1 MAKALVGE
9 AAIRIVPTL
18 RGFKPEADRRLKA
31 MTFDPLEV
39 QIDPAFKKAEAQ
51 MKAWRAKERLNA
63 INVPVK
69 ADFSESRASF
79 AAFRRELTTV
89 EHIFK
94 RSALQRAM
102 RLNVKI
108 IGLDALP
115 ALAYAAGSAAA
126 GVDGLAK
133 SLLALPGIAGG
144 ALASIGALAV
154 GLRGVGD
161 AFRAF
166 GEQQKNAA
174 QNARD
179 IESANRDIQRSY
191 RDYRS
196 AVRDTVREI
205 QDLNAEN
212 RRSSLNIA
220 DAVLSV
226 QEAADKLRKGGQKS
240 INELRR
246 DQLDLAM
253 SIEHLQD
260 VQTRANRTMQDTAEA
275 NAKGVAGA
283 DRVVD
288 ALDRIAEA
296 TDQLNQKQGK
306 GNDYAEKLA
315 ALAPEARKAME
326 AVLAFEGQWKSL
338 TLTVQNNLWD
348 GLDRSITNLGQKAL
362 PGLEIGLSRVASGLN
377 ANFKTVAESLGGD
390 TSQGLLARIFG
401 NTEGGLK
408 NFSKAMNPLIEGVLR
423 LTKEGSDYL
432 PRLGEAAE
440 KVFTRFDDWTKR
452 ISEDGSLDKWID
464 NGLKTL
470 TDLGNAASNIM
481 SIISS
486 VSDAFREAGGDETG
500 FVGTLEKLT
509 RKWAEFLKSTD
520 GKNKLAEYFDRA
532 REFMNDLREAFSK
545 MRPFI
550 KDVVDTAR
558 EWSVVLLDTVG
569 ALAKTAA
576 WIEENTGLLKV
587 FLGTYLLV
595 RTATPIVNGLTT
607 AWKNYNTV
615 IEKAAT
621 SANSPSWLRNNSYL
635 QWTRG
640 QLQKAKGNVGE
651 LSKLQSNLNTSVA
664 TTGSRYDVMGSKIDA
679 AKSKVVQL
687 RTEMERMAS
696 TPMAPPAVASVQN
709 AANTALV
716 TSRAD
721 EKARRA
727 AAGIG
732 LSSTPLQE
740 RLAAA
745 NTAYISRETARKGLG
760 SDRGAV
766 QQVASA
772 LALQA
777 QWAQQAERG
786 KPSGSVGPTGPI
798 NPALYGRLAE
808 MRNAKALEAKWR
820 ADAQRAGIGGSTT
833 PLWQRLRNAENVVRI
848 RDRFNQPMPYVSR
861 RYDAA
866 MQGANLPGWRG
877 GAPIQPTQQTRAG
890 YFWQGP
896 LRDVPKG
903 ETIRRYGNGEYK
915 APALGPMQGPALPPH
930 FTSRGPTEF
939 KAPKLGAMQGPQLT
953 PDYVNK
959 LARESRAAG
968 PPVSALGK
976 QAIDAGTGIKR
987 AGDIT
992 KAAYL
997 STADLNREVRTANQ
1011 RFPAL
1016 TQAVSGVTPPLN
1028 GMVDTARA
1036 SSTQLAGVSRET
1048 RTLANSRFPALLQV
1062 TDKVPPALNGVVS
1075 TAGTASSQIKTFGT
1089 EVGGAADKVGK
1100 PGGAGI
1106 GLLGR
1111 LGALGG
1117 ALAPGA
1123 LLMAGLLLVTS
1134 TVKKLGE
1141 AHEAAATAADK
1152 QANALRGVVSALDQV
1167 TGAATNQAI
1176 DKTAENFQ
1184 GVNVPGVFDDKH
1196 GGPAN
1201 SIAAMQRLGI
1211 DTTAATLAATDA
1223 TQDGLLEQI
1232 MAPIRKQAQEQIVN
1246 SDAFKRAE
1254 SYFKGTEI
1262 TPEFLV
1268 LAALGDQ
1275 EKAETFKNVTERIE
1289 QIQEMAGQHVDL
1301 PDLAEIWNS
1310 VGNKDPLLAG
1320 YAIQTQADATRQGAA
1335 AIAERAKAARGSFT
1349 LNPANPGPFAAFSPD
1364 GQIVAGQTGQGI
1376 LTLNQIPDAA
1386 TIDAWVEQGL
1396 IDGPGWVKPDGR
1408 TYQLELTPEATA
1420 NHLIK
1425 GLPQFRDGGMV
1436 RGPGGPTSD
1445 SILARVSK
1453 GEHIAR
1459 AEAVRYYG
1467 EDLFNALNRKALPR
1481 FSVGGWPMLPQS
1493 PLTPAIPSPAPA
1505 PGPANVGG
1513 IPAPSSVAA
1522 SVPPPPAPMAPP
1534 AVTTPVETFSTPT
1547 TVSAAPATASSAST
1561 PSTSSATSTS
1571 NPLTHGL
1578 RAGFLPGTVQVPT
1591 RTPYG
1596 LKAGT
1601 AIDYG
1606 ADGFPTWVYALAER
1620 FGLQASTYKD
1630 HQEKDGLNKGIDWSG
1645 PVANMQAFADYVKS
1659 VPGLEQVIWENP
1671 ETGVRVGVDPGDRG
1685 ENQSIDDYYR
1695 DDWADHRN
1703 HVHTRQSAS
1712 IPLPEELG
1720 FLLGGVDP
1728 YGISSLMPGGSN
1740 EPKLTPLEAMKAKWE
1755 KLFDFEAR
1763 YAEALDPQNVFNF
1776 LGGQASAV
1784 GSSLLGIGSD
1794 FLSGI
1799 TGINFGAIIK
1809 PGQDIA
1815 NEFLSF
1821 DPDSDDESGGNGADV
1836 AGVALEQWGQG
1847 IPGIGSD
1854 LQSALGGFNPAF
1866 SAPGKKGGN
1875 TYRPL
1880 VRQVLQMVA
1889 ANYGITELQKWE
1901 DALVKQIDTESGGD
1915 PFSINANDSDGKGG
1929 KQTVKGLLNFLPA
1942 TFDAHNILGGTI
1954 NDPAAQIAAAIDYLC
1969 TSPKYDGGIGP
1980 DGGPVQIGRGQGF
1993 KSGGYPRGLAWLSNG
2008 EFRTNADATRY
2019 YGPAL
2024 FDALNAKAI
2033 PREAIRGFA
2042 EGGWPLLD
2050 PQQPGQTPGPL
2061 PMPGPLTPPAAA
2073 GPSTGGAPGP
2083 GATAPAPDPGALP
2096 GVADAMAGIGGG
2108 LPQPGANAPQ
2118 AGDPRSVLGAA
2129 PVSNDH
2135 NNPALS
2141 GAISGA
2147 ASTVGGLIG
2156 SAIGAAG
2163 AAGGAVAPGAGQ
2175 AAGMA
2180 AQGAQAAAAIGG
2192 QVINGAVNILSS
2204 LAVGTA
2210 TNGSTAS
2217 ASGVPML
2224 PQRQPQQTGVPPVV
2238 QRVDNRQYHITNLDE
2253 FKRVQAV
2260 SDAQAAMPF
2269 IGKYG

>member
-31 MTFDPLEV
+31 MTFDPVEV
-39 QIDPAFKKAEAQ
+39 QIDPAFKRADAE
-51 MKAWRAKERLNA
+51 MKAWRAKQRLDA

-94 RSALQRAM
+94 RSALQRAL
-102 RLNVKI
+102 RLNVRI

-115 ALAYAAGSAAA
+115 ALAYAAGSAAT

-133 SLLALPGIAGG
+133 SLLALPGLAGG
-144 ALASIGALAV
+144 ALASVGALAV
-154 GLRGVGD
+154 GLRGIGD
-161 AFRAF
+161 AFRAYSD
-166 GEQQKNAA
+166 QQKNAA
-174 QNARD
+174 QSARD
-179 IESANRDIQRSY
+179 IEAANRDIQRSY

-205 QDLNAEN
+205 EDLNAEN

-226 QEAADKLRKGGQKS
+226 QEAADKLRQGGQKS
-240 INELRR
+240 LNELRR

-275 NAKGVAGA
+275 NAKGVSGA

-306 GNDYAEKLA
+306 GNEFAEKLA
-315 ALAPEARKAME
+315 ALAPEARKAVA
-326 AVLAFEGQWKSL
+326 AVTAFEGQWKQL
-338 TLTVQNNLWD
+338 TMTVQNNLWD
-348 GLDRSITNLGQKAL
+348 GLDRSITDLGQKAL
-362 PGLEIGLSRVASGLN
+362 PGLQVGLSRVASGLN

-440 KVFTRFDDWTKR
+440 KVFTRFDNWTER
-452 ISEDGSLDKWID
+452 ISKDGSLDRWID

-470 TDLGNAASNIM
+470 TDLGNAAKNIM
-481 SIISS
+481 SIVSS

-509 RKWAEFLKSTD
+509 RRWADFLKSTE
-520 GKNKLAEYFDRA
+520 GKNKLAEYFQRA
-532 REFMNDLREAFSK
+532 REFMDELRDAFRE

-550 KDVVDTAR
+550 KDVVETAR
-558 EWSVVLLDTVG
+558 EWSVVLLTTVG

-595 RTATPIVNGLTT
+595 KTATPIVNGLTT

-621 SANSPSWLRNNSYL
+621 STNSPAWLRNNSTL

-640 QLQKAKGNVGE
+640 QLQKAKGNVEE
-651 LSKLQSNLNTSVA
+651 LSKVQSSLNTSVA
-664 TTGSRYDVMGSKIDA
+664 TTGSRYDAMGSKIDA

-687 RTEMERMAS
+687 RTEMERMAR
-696 TPMAPPAVASVQN
+696 TPMAPPAVGAVE
-709 AANTALV
+709 AAAGV
-716 TSRAD
+716 VSARAN
-721 EKARRA
+721 ERARRE

-732 LSSTPLQE
+732 LSSVPLQD
-740 RLAAA
+740 RLASANAA
-745 NTAYISRETARKGLG
+745 FMVRQASRNALG
-760 SDRGAV
+760 TDRAGREM
-766 QQVASA
+766 ASA

-777 QWAQQAERG
+777 QWAREAERSR
-786 KPSGSVGPTGPI
+786 PSGPTTPI

-808 MRNAKALEAKWR
+808 VRNARALEAKWR
-820 ADAQRAGIGGSTT
+820 ADAERAGIGGQGT
-833 PLWQRLRNAENVVRI
+833 PLWQRLRNAENIVRI

-877 GAPIQPTQQTRAG
+877 GAPIQPTQTRAG
-890 YFWQGP
+890 FFWQGP
-896 LRDVPKG
+896 LRDAPAG
-903 ETIRRYGNGEYK
+903 ETIRRFGNGEYK
-915 APALGPMQGPALPPH
+915 APALGPMQGPALPPY
-930 FTSRGPTEF
+930 FTNRGPSEY
-939 KAPKLGAMQGPQLT
+939 KAPKLGPMEGPQLT

-959 LARESRAAG
+959 LAREARVAG
-968 PPVSALGK
+968 PPVSALGQ
-976 QAIDAGTGIKR
+976 QAIAAGDGIKK
-987 AGDIT
+987 AGDWT

-997 STADLNREVRTANQ
+997 STADLNREVSSANQ

-1016 TQAVSGVTPPLN
+1016 AQAVSGATPPLN

-1036 SSTQLAGVSRET
+1036 SATELAGVSRET
-1048 RTLANSRFPALLQV
+1048 RTLANTRFPALLQV

-1075 TAGTASSQIKTFGT
+1075 SVGTASSQINLMGT
-1089 EVGGAADKVGK
+1089 EVGTAANKIGS

-1111 LGALGG
+1111 LGALAG
-1117 ALAPGA
+1117 ALAPAAA
-1123 LLMAGLLLVTS
+1123 LTVGLLAVTA
-1134 TVKKLGE
+1134 TVEKLGE
-1141 AHEAAATAADK
+1141 AHRAAASAADA
-1152 QANALRGVVSALDQV
+1152 QAAALRGVVSALDQV
-1167 TGAATNQAI
+1167 TGAATNEAI
-1176 DKTAENFQ
+1176 DRTAGNFQ
-1184 GVNVPGVFDDKH
+1184 QTNVPGVFDDKH
-1196 GGPAN
+1196 GGAGN
-1201 SIAAMQRLGI
+1201 AIAAMRRLGI
-1211 DTTAATLAATDA
+1211 DTSAAVLAATDP
-1223 TQDGLLEQI
+1223 TQDSLLEQI
-1232 MAPIRKQAQEQIVN
+1232 LGPIRQQAQEQIVN

-1275 EKAETFKNVTERIE
+1275 EKANTFKNVTERIE
-1289 QIQEMAGQHVDL
+1289 QIQEMAGQHIDL

-1310 VGNKDPLLAG
+1310 VQNKDPLLAG
-1320 YAIQTQADATRQGAA
+1320 FAIQTGAQASRQGAA
-1335 AIAERAKAARGSFT
+1335 AIAERAKAARGSFQ
-1349 LNPANPGPFAAFSPD
+1349 LNPANPGPFAAYAPD
-1364 GQIVAGQTGQGI
+1364 GQIVASQTGQGV
-1376 LTLNQIPDAA
+1376 LTLNRIPDQA
-1386 TIDAWVEQGL
+1386 TLDSWMEQGL
-1396 IDGPGWVKPDGR
+1396 IDGPGTIKPDGR
-1408 TYQLELTPEATA
+1408 SYQLQLTAEATA
-1420 NHLIK
+1420 AHLQK
-1425 GLPQFRDGGMV
+1425 LPAFRDGGLV
-1436 RGPGGPTSD
+1436 RGVGGPRSD
-1445 SILARVSK
+1445 SNLVRVSNF
-1453 GEHIAR
+1453 EHIAN
-1459 AEAVRYYG
+1459 ADAVRYYG
-1467 EDLFNALNRKALPR
+1467 VGLFDALNRKALPR
-1481 FSVGGWPMLPQS
+1481 FAGGGWPGFIPQQ
-1493 PLTPAIPSPAPA
+1493 PFTPAIPAPAPA
-1505 PGPANVGG
+1505 PQPGVVGG

-1522 SVPPPPAPMAPP
+1522 AVPPPPAPMAPP
-1534 AVTTPVETFSTPT
+1534 AVTTPVETFTPPTTFTAGTTGTPSVTPT
-1547 TVSAAPATASSAST
+1547 PAVSSV
-1561 PSTSSATSTS
+1561 S

-1578 RAGFLPGTVQVPT
+1578 RAGFLPGTTPVPT
-1591 RTPYG
+1591 RVPYG

-1601 AIDYG
+1601 EIPAG
-1606 ADGFPTWVYALAER
+1606 GEGFPTWVYALGER
-1620 FGLQASTYKD
+1620 FGVQPGTYAG
-1630 HQEKDGLNKGIDWSG
+1630 HQEKDGLNKGIDWTG
-1645 PVANMQAFADYVKS
+1645 PVANMQAFAEYVRS
-1659 VPGLEQVIWENP
+1659 IPGLEQVIWENP
-1671 ETGVRVGVDPGDRG
+1671 ETGQRIGVDPGDRG
-1685 ENQSIDDYYR
+1685 PNQSIDDYYA

-1703 HVHTRQSAS
+1703 HVHTRQSVS

-1720 FLLGGVDP
+1720 LLANGGDP
-1728 YGISSLMPGGSN
+1728 YGISALMPGGAEENLS
-1740 EPKLTPLEAMKAKWE
+1740 PLDAIKRKWE
-1755 KLFDFEAR
+1755 SLFDFEAR
-1763 YAEALDPQNVFNF
+1763 YANALDPENVFNF
-1776 LGGQASAV
+1776 LTGQASAV
-1784 GSSLLGIGSD
+1784 GSSLLGIGTG

-1799 TGINFGAIIK
+1799 TGINFGEIIG
-1809 PGQDIA
+1809 PGQQIA
-1815 NEFLSF
+1815 NEFIGGAQ
-1821 DPDSDDESGGNGADV
+1821 DSSSSGGNGADV
-1836 AGVALEQWGQG
+1836 AGVALDQWMQG
-1847 IPGIGSD
+1847 IPGVGPD
-1854 LQSALGGFNPAF
+1854 LQAALSGFNPAL
-1866 SAPGKKGGN
+1866 SAPGQKGGEA
-1875 TYRPL
+1875 YRPL
-1880 VRQVLQMVA
+1880 VRQVLQQVA
-1889 ANYGITELQKWE
+1889 ANYGITDLKKWE
-1901 DALVKQIDTESGGD
+1901 DALVKQIQTESGGD
-1915 PFSINANDSDGKGG
+1915 PYSFNPNDSNGQGG
-1929 KQTVKGLLNFLPA
+1929 TQTVKGLLNFLPS
-1942 TFDAHNILGGTI
+1942 TFNAHNILGGSI
-1954 NDPAAQIAAAIDYLC
+1954 DDPASQIAAAIDYLC
-1969 TSPKYDGGIGP
+1969 TSPKYDGGIAA

-1993 KSGGYPRGLAWLSNG
+1993 KSGGFPGGGLAWLSRG
-2008 EFRTNADATRY
+2008 EYRTGSDATRF

-2024 FDALNAKAI
+2024 FDALNRKAI
-2033 PREAIRGFA
+2033 PREYFRGGFA
-2042 EGGWPLLD
+2042 DGGWPLLQ
-2050 PQQPGQTPGPL
+2050 PQPVPGQTPGPL

-2073 GPSTGGAPGP
+2073 APGPSTGGAPGP

-2096 GVADAMAGIGGG
+2096 GVADAAAAFGVG
-2108 LPQPGANAPQ
+2108 LPQPGATAPQ

-2147 ASTVGGLIG
+2147 ASTVGGLIS

-2163 AAGGAVAPGAGQ
+2163 AAGSVAAPGAGQ
-2175 AAGMA
+2175 AAGVA
-2180 AQGAQAAAAIGG
+2180 GQAAQAAAAIGG

-2217 ASGVPML
+2217 ASGVPLL
-2224 PQRQPQQTGVPPVV
+2224 PTRQPQQTGVPQVV

-2260 SDAQAAMPF
+2260 SDAQAAMPY
-2269 IGKYG
+2269 IGKYE